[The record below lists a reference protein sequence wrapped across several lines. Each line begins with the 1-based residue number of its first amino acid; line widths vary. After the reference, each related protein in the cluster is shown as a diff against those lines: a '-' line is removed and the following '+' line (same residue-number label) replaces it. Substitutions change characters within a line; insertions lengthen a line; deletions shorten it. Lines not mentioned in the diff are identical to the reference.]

1 MAGPIPILLIPG
13 LNCSPRLYA
22 EQIPALWRFG
32 PVTIANHTR
41 DETIAAI
48 ARRILADAPP
58 RFALAGLSMGG
69 YIAFEIV
76 RQAPARVDRLALL
89 DTSARPDTPAQTALR
104 RQRIAKT
111 KSGRF
116 IEMVAEAFPN
126 SVHPSRHQD
135 EALRAINRAMAEDI
149 GPEAYL
155 RQQAAIMARI
165 DSRPALAAI
174 HCPTLVVVGDSDA
187 LTPPEQAAA
196 GDRGAGGVAGGVGAG
211 RIEEAAD

>member
-1 MAGPIPILLIPG
+1 
-13 LNCSPRLYA
+13 
-22 EQIPALWRFG
+22 
-32 PVTIANHTR
+32 
-41 DETIAAI
+41 
-48 ARRILADAPP
+48 
-58 RFALAGLSMGG
+58 
-69 YIAFEIV
+69 
-76 RQAPARVDRLALL
+76 LALL

-165 DSRPALAAI
+165 DSRPTLAAI

-187 LTPPEQAAA
+187 LTPPEQAAEMAQGIA
-196 GDRGAGGVAGGVGAG
+196 GARLVTIAECGHVSTLERPQPVTVALVEWLEG
-211 RIEEAAD
+211 